1 MKQISE
7 LKSDQRNFEKL
18 PHSSTIYHS
27 LLRPEAHRNGIV
39 PDIDSLCNESRTVLF
54 AGTDTTALALM
65 HGSFYIL
72 KLPNVYRKLKEELRV
87 IWPDLHAEIPPS
99 FNELEKLPFLVRITL
114 CLLFSETELRCI
126 TN

>member
-18 PHSSTIYHS
+18 PHSSTIYHE

-39 PDIDSLCNESRTVLF
+39 PNIYALCNESRVLLF

-72 KLPNVYRKLKEELRV
+72 KLPNVYRKLKEELRA
-87 IWPDLHAEIPPS
+87 IWPDLHAEVPPS
-99 FNELEKLPFLVRITL
+99 LNELEKLPFLVRITL
-114 CLLFSETELRCI
+114 YHFLLETGFRDI